1 MVMRCNKKT
10 KVEGRSVI
18 WYGERSRGKR
28 REEQERGLMQRS
40 RSCLSLL
47 ASDLTHTGCMCMY
60 KCHVF
65 DWLRGCDG
73 SKYIFGFHHV
83 VDCPAINGHASKR
96 ERDSFLQSQQD
107 DMAKLYRQRDLIEKE
122 TVQNERLSTQIS
134 RRVRLDRSSA
144 SNKSIDFNLI
154 QSSRFL
160 HAHRSSLKIEKKLED
175 EKFL

>member
-1 MVMRCNKKT
+1 M
-10 KVEGRSVI
+10 
-18 WYGERSRGKR
+18 KR
-28 REEQERGLMQRS
+28 AIIS
-40 RSCLSLL
+40 
-47 ASDLTHTGCMCMY
+47 
-60 KCHVF
+60 
-65 DWLRGCDG
+65 
-73 SKYIFGFHHV
+73 GFHHV

-107 DMAKLYRQRDLIEKE
+107 DTAKLYRQRDLIEKE